1 MLSSLADHFGKLQE
15 TSQIRMSRLEE
26 ALKMAQGYEGY
37 SEGFDKWLLDAE
49 EKKAALDPLP
59 IASQP
64 LKAKIETLQVYIT
77 YLHTVY

>member
-1 MLSSLADHFGKLQE
+1 
-15 TSQIRMSRLEE
+15 
-26 ALKMAQGYEGY
+26 MAQGYEGY